1 MIRTLIFGAIA
12 GYVGKK
18 LYDDGKLTEFKD
30 DLVARYGDAKA
41 ELADKTADAT
51 RTPTTPAMTSPS
63 VASATNFN

>member
-30 DLVARYGDAKA
+30 DLVARYNHAR
-41 ELADKTADAT
+41 ADIAARHESDRA
-51 RTPTTPAMTSPS
+51 RPLTPAGTST
-63 VASATNFN
+63 ASPPLAS